1 MSLKEGIMNEGNAIV
16 YAYLLDGK
24 GGGEA
29 VDRKAIDNWNP
40 SQGLLWIH
48 LDLKIDDTR
57 VWLENESG
65 LHQITRESLLDQDTR
80 PRNIVSD
87 EGLLLI
93 LRGVNC
99 NPGEDPED
107 MVAIRMLFSEHRI
120 ITTRYRRVM
129 AIQDINNAI
138 NANKGPCSAG
148 DFLVMVAE
156 RIADR
161 MGDIVADIDDSVDEL
176 EDTVLTAEIHELRSI
191 LADLRR
197 KAISLRRY
205 IAPQRDVLF
214 RLIQERI
221 SFLNDIDR
229 AHLREV
235 AERTARFV
243 EDVDSA
249 RDRASI
255 TQEELNNKL
264 SEQMNKAIYTLSIVA
279 AIFLP
284 LGLLTGLLG
293 INVGGIPGAE
303 NRWAFALVV
312 LILIGIAT
320 GLLVWFKKIKWI

>member
-1 MSLKEGIMNEGNAIV
+1 MSLKEGIMNEGNALV
-16 YAYLLDGK
+16 FAYLLDGN

-29 VDRKAIDNWNP
+29 IDWKAIRNWNP

-48 LDLKIDDTR
+48 LDLKIDETR

-65 LHQITRESLLDQDTR
+65 LHQITRESLLDQGTR
-80 PRNIVSD
+80 PRNTVSE

-129 AIQDINNAI
+129 AIQDIHKAI
-138 NANKGPCSAG
+138 NANKGPCSVG

-161 MGDIVADIDDSVDEL
+161 MGDTVADIDDSVDEL
-176 EDTVLTAEIHELRSI
+176 ENTVLTAEIHELRSI

-197 KAISLRRY
+197 KAITLRRY

-221 SFLNDIDR
+221 SLLNDIDR

-243 EDVDSA
+243 EDIDSA

-303 NRWAFALVV
+303 NRWAFTLVA
-312 LILIGIAT
+312 LILIGIAI
-320 GLLVWFKKIKWI
+320 GLLFWFKKIKWL

>member
-1 MSLKEGIMNEGNAIV
+1 MSEKNALV
-16 YAYLLDGK
+16 CAYLLDGN
-24 GGGEA
+24 GGGESL
-29 VDRKAIDNWNP
+29 DWTAIDNWNP

-48 LDLKIDDTR
+48 LDSKMPETR
-57 VWLENESG
+57 IWLEKQSG
-65 LHQITRESLLDQDTR
+65 LSQITQESLLDQETR
-80 PRNIVSD
+80 PRDIVSD
-87 EGLLLI
+87 QGLLVI

-107 MVAIRMLFSEHRI
+107 MVAIRMFFAEQRI

-129 AIQDINNAI
+129 AIQDVHKAI
-138 NANKGPCSAG
+138 NDGKGPRSAG

-156 RIADR
+156 RIANR
-161 MGDIVADIDDSVDEL
+161 MGDIIADLEDSVDEI
-176 EDTVLTAEIHELRSI
+176 EDTVLTAESHELRSK

-214 RLIQERI
+214 RLVQERVSLI
-221 SFLNDIDR
+221 NAVDR
-229 AHLREV
+229 AHLREI

-243 EDVDSA
+243 EDIDSA

-264 SEQMNKAIYTLSIVA
+264 SEQMNRAMYTLSIMA

-303 NRWAFALVV
+303 YKWAFTLVV
-312 LILIGIAT
+312 VLLIAIAIV
-320 GLLVWFKKIKWI
+320 LLVWFKKIKWL

>member
-1 MSLKEGIMNEGNAIV
+1 MNDRDAPV
-16 YAYLLDGK
+16 YAYLLDAK
-24 GGGEA
+24 GGGKA
-29 VDRKAIDNWNP
+29 VGWDTIKDWNA

-48 LDLKIDDTR
+48 LDSKIDDTR
-57 VWLENESG
+57 AWLENESG
-65 LHQITRESLLDQDTR
+65 ISEITKESLLDQGTR

-87 EGLLLI
+87 DGLLLI

-107 MVAIRMLFSEHRI
+107 MVAIRMLFTEHRI
-120 ITTRYRRVM
+120 ITVRYRRVM
-129 AIQDINNAI
+129 AIQDVHKAI
-138 NANKGPCSAG
+138 DVNKGPCSAG
-148 DFLVMVAE
+148 DFLVMVVE

-161 MGDIVADIDDSVDEL
+161 MGDIVADLDDSVDEL
-176 EDTVLTAEIHELRSI
+176 EDAVLTAEVPALRSK

-205 IAPQRDVLF
+205 MAPQRDVLF
-214 RLIQERI
+214 RMTQERVAL
-221 SFLNDIDR
+221 LNDFDR
-229 AHLREV
+229 IHLREV

-255 TQEELNNKL
+255 TQDELNNKL
-264 SEQMNKAIYTLSIVA
+264 SEQMNRAIYTLSIVA

-303 NRWAFALVV
+303 KSWAFTLVV
-312 LILIGIAT
+312 VILIAIAA
-320 GLLVWFKKIKWI
+320 GLLVWFKKIKWL

>member
-1 MSLKEGIMNEGNAIV
+1 MNEGDALV

-24 GGGEA
+24 GGGA
-29 VDRKAIDNWNP
+29 ALDWNAIDNWNP

-48 LDLKIDDTR
+48 LDSKIHETQ
-57 VWLENESG
+57 VWLENKSG
-65 LHQITRESLLDQDTR
+65 LSQITRYSLLDQETR
-80 PRNIVSD
+80 PRSVVSD

-93 LRGVNC
+93 LRGVNF

-107 MVAIRMLFSEHRI
+107 MVAIRMLFTEHRI
-120 ITTRYRRVM
+120 ITLRYRRVM
-129 AIQDINNAI
+129 AVQDVHKAI
-138 NANKGPCSAG
+138 NVNRGPISVG
-148 DFLVMVAE
+148 DFLVMVAN

-161 MGDIVADIDDSVDEL
+161 MGDIVADFDDSVDEL
-176 EDTVLTAEIHELRSI
+176 EDNVLTSEINELRSK

-197 KAISLRRY
+197 KAVSLRRY

-221 SFLNDIDR
+221 SFLNDVHRI
-229 AHLREV
+229 HLREV

-249 RDRASI
+249 KDRASI

-264 SEQMNKAIYTLSIVA
+264 SEQMNKAMYTLSIVA

-293 INVGGIPGAE
+293 INVSGIPGAE
-303 NRWAFALVV
+303 YKWAFALVV
-312 LILIGIAT
+312 VLLVAIGV
-320 GLLVWFKKIKWI
+320 GLLIWFRKIKWI

>member
-1 MSLKEGIMNEGNAIV
+1 MNAADALV

-24 GGGEA
+24 GGGLA
-29 VDRKAIDNWNP
+29 VDWTAIDNWDP
-40 SQGLLWIH
+40 GQGLLWIH
-48 LDLKIDDTR
+48 LDSKVGETR
-57 VWLENESG
+57 VWLENKSG
-65 LHQITRESLLDQDTR
+65 LSQVMIESLLDRGTR
-80 PRNIVSD
+80 PRNVVSD

-107 MVAIRMLFSEHRI
+107 MVAIRMLLSEHRI
-120 ITTRYRRVM
+120 ITIRYRRVM
-129 AIQDINNAI
+129 AIQDVQKTIH
-138 NANKGPCSAG
+138 ANKGPCSAG

-161 MGDIVADIDDSVDEL
+161 MGDTVADLDDSADEM
-176 EDTVLTAEIHELRSI
+176 EDTVLTADIHEVRSK

-197 KAISLRRY
+197 TAISLRRY

-214 RLIQERI
+214 RVIQERV
-221 SFLNDIDR
+221 SYLDDIDR
-229 AHLREV
+229 VHLREV

-243 EDVDSA
+243 EDIDSA

-264 SEQMNKAIYTLSIVA
+264 SEQMNRAVYILSIVA

-303 NRWAFALVV
+303 NKWAFFLVV
-312 LILIGIAT
+312 VILIAIAA
-320 GLLVWFKKIKWI
+320 GLLVWFRKIKWL

>member
-1 MSLKEGIMNEGNAIV
+1 MAEGDALI

-24 GGGEA
+24 GGGE
-29 VDRKAIDNWNP
+29 VIDRPAIDNWDS

-48 LDLKIDDTR
+48 LDSKIPETRIWLK
-57 VWLENESG
+57 NKSG
-65 LHQITRESLLDQDTR
+65 LSQITQESLLDQETR
-80 PRNIVSD
+80 PRDIVSD
-87 EGLLLI
+87 QGLLVI

-107 MVAIRMLFSEHRI
+107 MVAIRMFFAEHRI
-120 ITTRYRRVM
+120 VTTRYRRVM
-129 AIQDINNAI
+129 AIQDVHKAI
-138 NANKGPCSAG
+138 NDRKGPCSAG

-161 MGDIVADIDDSVDEL
+161 MGDIIAELEDSVDEI
-176 EDTVLTAEIHELRSI
+176 EDTVLTAESHELRSK

-214 RLIQERI
+214 RLVQERV
-221 SFLNDIDR
+221 SLIDNVGR
-229 AHLREV
+229 AHLREI

-243 EDVDSA
+243 EDIDSA

-264 SEQMNKAIYTLSIVA
+264 SEQMNRAMYTLSIMA

-293 INVGGIPGAE
+293 INVGGIPGSE
-303 NRWAFALVV
+303 YKWAFTLVV
-312 LILIGIAT
+312 VLLIAIAIV
-320 GLLVWFKKIKWI
+320 LLVWFKKIKWL

>member
-1 MSLKEGIMNEGNAIV
+1 MRDGDALV

-29 VDRKAIDNWNP
+29 VDWTAIGNWNP
-40 SQGLLWIH
+40 GQGLLWIH
-48 LDLKIDDTR
+48 LDSKTDETR
-57 VWLENESG
+57 AWLENESG
-65 LHQITRESLLDQDTR
+65 LSQITRESLLDQGTR

-87 EGLLLI
+87 DGLLLI

-107 MVAIRMLFSEHRI
+107 MVAIRMLFTEHCI
-120 ITTRYRRVM
+120 ITVRYRRVM
-129 AIQDINNAI
+129 AIQDVHKAI
-138 NANKGPCSAG
+138 NDTKGPRSAG

-161 MGDIVADIDDSVDEL
+161 MGDIVADLDDSVDEL
-176 EDTVLTAEIHELRSI
+176 EDAVLTSEIHELRSK

-197 KAISLRRY
+197 KAIGLRRY

-221 SFLNDIDR
+221 SLLNDVDR

-243 EDVDSA
+243 DDIDSV

-255 TQEELNNKL
+255 TQEELNNTL
-264 SEQMNKAIYTLSIVA
+264 SEQMNRAIYTLSIVA

-303 NRWAFALVV
+303 NTWAFALVV
-312 LILIGIAT
+312 VTLIAIAA
-320 GLLVWFKKIKWI
+320 GLLIWFKKIKWL

>member
-1 MSLKEGIMNEGNAIV
+1 MSLKEETMNEGKALV
-16 YAYLLDGK
+16 FAYLLDGK

-29 VDRKAIDNWNP
+29 VDWKAIGNWNP

-48 LDLKIDDTR
+48 LDLKIDETR

-65 LHQITRESLLDQDTR
+65 LQQITRESLLDQDTR
-80 PRNIVSD
+80 PRNILSD

-129 AIQDINNAI
+129 AIQDVNKAI

-176 EDTVLTAEIHELRSI
+176 EDTVLTAEIHELRSK

-214 RLIQERI
+214 RLIQERV
-221 SFLNDIDR
+221 SLLNDIDR

-264 SEQMNKAIYTLSIVA
+264 SEQMNRAIYTLSIVA

-303 NRWAFALVV
+303 NRWAFTLVV
-312 LILIGIAT
+312 LMLFGIAM
-320 GLLVWFKKIKWI
+320 GLIVWFKKIKWL

>member
-1 MSLKEGIMNEGNAIV
+1 MNEGDALV

-24 GGGEA
+24 GGGA
-29 VDRKAIDNWNP
+29 ALDWNAIENWNP

-48 LDLKIDDTR
+48 LDSKIHETQ
-57 VWLENESG
+57 VWLENKSG
-65 LHQITRESLLDQDTR
+65 LSQITRYSLLDQETR
-80 PRNIVSD
+80 PRSVVSD

-93 LRGVNC
+93 LRGVNF

-107 MVAIRMLFSEHRI
+107 MVAIRMLFTEHRI
-120 ITTRYRRVM
+120 ITLRYRRVM
-129 AIQDINNAI
+129 AVQDVHKAI
-138 NANKGPCSAG
+138 NVNRGPISVG
-148 DFLVMVAE
+148 DFLVMVAN

-161 MGDIVADIDDSVDEL
+161 MGDIVADFDDSVDEL
-176 EDTVLTAEIHELRSI
+176 EDNVLTSEINELRSK

-197 KAISLRRY
+197 KAVSLRRY

-221 SFLNDIDR
+221 SFLNDVHRI
-229 AHLREV
+229 HLREV

-249 RDRASI
+249 KDRASI

-264 SEQMNKAIYTLSIVA
+264 SEQMNKAMYTLSIVA

-293 INVGGIPGAE
+293 INVSGIPGAE
-303 NRWAFALVV
+303 YKWAFALVV
-312 LILIGIAT
+312 VLLVAIGV
-320 GLLVWFKKIKWI
+320 GLLIWFRKIKWI

>member
-1 MSLKEGIMNEGNAIV
+1 MTEGDALI
-16 YAYLLDGK
+16 YAYTLDGK
-24 GGGEA
+24 GGGE
-29 VDRKAIDNWNP
+29 VIEWPEIDNWD
-40 SQGLLWIH
+40 SRQGLLWIH
-48 LDLKIDDTR
+48 LDSKMPEARI
-57 VWLENESG
+57 WLENKSG
-65 LHQITRESLLDQDTR
+65 LSQITQESLLDQETR
-80 PRNIVSD
+80 PRDIVSD
-87 EGLLLI
+87 QGLLVI

-107 MVAIRMLFSEHRI
+107 MVAIRMFIAEHRI

-129 AIQDINNAI
+129 AIQDVDKAI
-138 NANKGPCSAG
+138 NDRKGPRSAG

-161 MGDIVADIDDSVDEL
+161 MGDIIADLEDSVDEI
-176 EDTVLTAEIHELRSI
+176 EDTVQTAESHELRSK

-214 RLIQERI
+214 RLVQERVSLI
-221 SFLNDIDR
+221 NDVDR
-229 AHLREV
+229 AHLREI

-243 EDVDSA
+243 EDIDLA

-264 SEQMNKAIYTLSIVA
+264 SEQMNRAMYTLSIMA

-303 NRWAFALVV
+303 YKWAFILVV
-312 LILIGIAT
+312 IILVAIAIL
-320 GLLVWFKKIKWI
+320 LLVWFKKIKWL

>member
-1 MSLKEGIMNEGNAIV
+1 MSNGEALV

-24 GGGEA
+24 GGGKV
-29 VDRKAIDNWNP
+29 VDWNAIDDWNP

-48 LDLKIDDTR
+48 LDSKIDETR

-65 LHQITRESLLDQDTR
+65 LSQITRESLLDQETR
-80 PRNIVSD
+80 PRNIISD

-107 MVAIRMLFSEHRI
+107 MVAIRMLFSEDRI
-120 ITTRYRRVM
+120 ITIRYRRVM
-129 AIQDINNAI
+129 AVQDVSKTIV
-138 NANKGPCSAG
+138 ANKGPCSAG

-161 MGDIVADIDDSVDEL
+161 MGDIVADLDDSVDEL
-176 EDTVLTAEIHELRSI
+176 EDIDPASETQELRSK

-197 KAISLRRY
+197 KAVVLRRY

-221 SFLNDIDR
+221 NLLDDADR

-243 EDVDSA
+243 EDIDSA

-264 SEQMNKAIYTLSIVA
+264 SEQMNRAIYTLSIVA

-293 INVGGIPGAE
+293 INVGGIPGTE
-303 NRWAFALVV
+303 NKWAFALVV
-312 LILIGIAT
+312 VILIALAV
-320 GLLVWFKKIKWI
+320 GLLVWFKKIKWL

>member
-1 MSLKEGIMNEGNAIV
+1 VNEGDALV
-16 YAYLLDGK
+16 YAYFLDGK
-24 GGGEA
+24 GGGVA
-29 VDRKAIDNWNP
+29 VDWNAIDDWSP

-48 LDLKIDDTR
+48 LDSKIDKSR
-57 VWLENESG
+57 AWLESKSG
-65 LHQITRESLLDQDTR
+65 ISRITQESLLDQGTR
-80 PRNIVSD
+80 PRNIFSD

-129 AIQDINNAI
+129 AIQDVNKAI
-138 NANKGPCSAG
+138 NAKKGPCTAG
-148 DFLVMVAE
+148 DFLVMVSE

-161 MGDIVADIDDSVDEL
+161 MGDIVADLDDSVDEL
-176 EDTVLTAEIHELRSI
+176 EDTVVTSEIHELRSK

-221 SFLNDIDR
+221 SFLNEVDR

-243 EDVDSA
+243 EDIDSA

-264 SEQMNKAIYTLSIVA
+264 SEQMNRAMYTLSIVA

-303 NRWAFALVV
+303 NKWAFALVV
-312 LILIGIAT
+312 ALLAAIAV
-320 GLLVWFKKIKWI
+320 GLLVWFKRLKWL

>member
-1 MSLKEGIMNEGNAIV
+1 MVEGDALI

-24 GGGEA
+24 GGGE
-29 VDRKAIDNWNP
+29 VIDWPAIDNWDS

-48 LDLKIDDTR
+48 LDSKIPETRIWLK
-57 VWLENESG
+57 NKSG
-65 LHQITRESLLDQDTR
+65 LSQITQESLLDQETR
-80 PRNIVSD
+80 PRDIVSD
-87 EGLLLI
+87 QGLLVI

-107 MVAIRMLFSEHRI
+107 MVAIRMFFAEHRI
-120 ITTRYRRVM
+120 VTTRYRRVM
-129 AIQDINNAI
+129 AIQDVHKAI
-138 NANKGPCSAG
+138 NDRKGPCSAG

-161 MGDIVADIDDSVDEL
+161 MGDIIAELEDSVDEI
-176 EDTVLTAEIHELRSI
+176 EDTVLTAESHELRSK

-214 RLIQERI
+214 RLVQERVSLI
-221 SFLNDIDR
+221 DNVDR
-229 AHLREV
+229 AHLREI

-243 EDVDSA
+243 EDIDSA

-264 SEQMNKAIYTLSIVA
+264 SEQMNRAMYTLSIMA

-293 INVGGIPGAE
+293 INVGGIPGSE
-303 NRWAFALVV
+303 YKWAFTLVV
-312 LILIGIAT
+312 VLLIAIAIV
-320 GLLVWFKKIKWI
+320 LLVWFKKIKWL

>member
-29 VDRKAIDNWNP
+29 VDWKAIDNWNP

-129 AIQDINNAI
+129 AVHDINNAI

-229 AHLREV
+229 AHLREI

-243 EDVDSA
+243 EDIDSA

-264 SEQMNKAIYTLSIVA
+264 SEQMNRAIYTLSIVA